1 MKTIRVFGDLAKRLG
16 QRVFR
21 ASVSSAAEAVRFLVA
36 NFPWLEAYMRERLYR
51 VFVSTYNL
59 ALENLHEPVSSM
71 EEILICPVIEGA
83 GVVGR
88 VVVGAFLIVASF
100 FTFGITL
107 FFGVTLGGLLF
118 TVGAALL
125 LGGIAELLAPK
136 ITDTGKD
143 VEEIDSYNFSGL
155 VNTSRQGV
163 PVPVC
168 YGEVVTGSIVI
179 SAGITVGPLGS
190 GNGTTEQRVL
200 EAITGKRQSSAEFQ
214 TAVVSRTK
222 FAQ

>member
-16 QRVFR
+16 QRVFK
-21 ASVSSAAEAVRFLVA
+21 AKVSSAAEAVRFLVA
-36 NFPWLEAYMRERLYR
+36 NFPWLEAYMRERLYK
-51 VFVSTYNL
+51 VFVNTYNL
-59 ALENLHEPVSSM
+59 ALENLQEPVSSI

-83 GVVGR
+83 GAVGR
-88 VVVGAFLIVASF
+88 IIVGAVLIVAAF
-100 FTFGITL
+100 FTFGVTL

-125 LGGIAELLAPK
+125 LGGISELLAPK
-136 ITDTGKD
+136 VADMGKD
-143 VEEIDSYNFSGL
+143 SEEIESYNFSGL

-168 YGEVVTGSIVI
+168 YGEVVTGSVVI
-179 SAGITVGPLGS
+179 SAGITVGSLGS
-190 GNGTTEQRVL
+190 SGGTQVL
-200 EAITGKRQSSAEFQ
+200 EGVTGKAQSKPAF
-214 TAVVSRTK
+214 TAATTSRSK